1 MKINTNENKR
11 KIIYDLLVPLL
22 EELKVNATGFTYLK
36 LEFGADRLV
45 DIEIRYCR

>member
-22 EELKVNATGFTYLK
+22 EELKVNTKGFTYLK